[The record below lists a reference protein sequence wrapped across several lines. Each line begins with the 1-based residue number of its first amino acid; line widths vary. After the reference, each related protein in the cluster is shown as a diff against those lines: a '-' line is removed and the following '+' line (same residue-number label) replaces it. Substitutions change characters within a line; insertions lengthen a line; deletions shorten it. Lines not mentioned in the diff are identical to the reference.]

1 MDEKEVEIKQNSQND
16 QNDIQN
22 SQNIQQDAQTEPG
35 EKEECQIKIFDYL
48 TPSDEDPISF
58 NYLINEI
65 NDNNENNIFKDNQED
80 YKYAICILLKDNSCR
95 NCVLLEETLKG
106 IITQNLGGLATLQ
119 IDPKN
124 IYIFVFVNQIII
136 PFGDIENDNL
146 YLVKKES
153 FKKITDQNTF
163 IKIPQIIKDENREIK
178 IDVICK
184 KNYMSDVES
193 LKCYYNYILY
203 NLKKGEK
210 PIISSVITAG
220 VLPNNDCLKKLIQIS
235 FHSNSKNRNNKN
247 KGNYSIVV
255 PALEVNDNK
264 NIFIKIAQYERIHFN
279 IYNMAFYSGTA
290 AVPISSLLNTMII
303 GKTLM
308 GSLKIFYENL
318 KEDATIDYHD
328 YSLGLYLY
336 RELFTIDYYCSEL
349 LGCII
354 YYNDFN
360 YDDYK
365 DSWVNKFSGYYGN
378 FFNICKTFI
387 YCNGLSI
394 VQKIFMLFQIIGLLI
409 EFVYPSLS
417 ILVIYSIFYEA
428 FCIVDIR
435 PAAFMTLLYITLY
448 LGSGACSMI
457 TTNSKRMKFINLFF
471 FIFMEIYY
479 LFIIVCS
486 IPAMDNIKKTKPY
499 KPYNLFTINS
509 LLYKFNAGACACLI
523 IFTFIIALIPIILK
537 MSFVSKYIVQM
548 FLYLFLGAPSST
560 SNFLIAKIW
569 KAPQTSGGDYMELQ
583 GINIIFFFLFNLFIG
598 FLSFYNYNRKLRANC
613 VMGLAIFYLIYLF
626 FKIISILFPLL
637 GGSQI
642 ITDKDNKIIAVLS
655 GEEVVNSINCN
666 MNENPLAKSTDR
678 LKNSQNKE
686 DNEEKLDGSNHEDN
700 NDYKQDNNKENS
712 IDYNNDDNHGDENKD
727 NDNNNM
733 NGNDHNNDSNDN
745 NNNNGINDNNN
756 ENQGT
761 TNQNNDDNIGN
772 NNSQNFEIEE
782 NRDDIEQRG
791 EGNDDIPDS

>member
-1 MDEKEVEIKQNSQND
+1 MDEREVEIKQNSQND
-16 QNDIQN
+16 VQN
-22 SQNIQQDAQTEPG
+22 SQNIPQDAQTEPG
-35 EKEECQIKIFDYL
+35 EKEEFQVKTFDYL

-58 NYLINEI
+58 NYSINEI
-65 NDNNENNIFKDNQED
+65 KDNNENNIFKDNQED
-80 YKYAICILLKDNSCR
+80 YKYVICILLKDNSLR
-95 NCVLLEETLKG
+95 NCVLLEQTLKG

-124 IYIFVFVNQIII
+124 IYIFVFVNHIII
-136 PFGDIENDNL
+136 PMEDNENNNL
-146 YLVKKES
+146 YLVKRES
-153 FKKITDQNTF
+153 FKTIVDQKNF
-163 IKIPQIIKDENREIK
+163 IKISQIIKNENRKIK

-203 NLKKGEK
+203 NLKKEEK
-210 PIISSVITAG
+210 PIISSVMTAG
-220 VLPNNDCLKKLIQIS
+220 IWPNNDCLKKLIQIS
-235 FHSNSKNRNNKN
+235 FHSNAKNQNNN
-247 KGNYSIVV
+247 YKGNYSIVV
-255 PALEVNDNK
+255 PALEVNDSK
-264 NIFIKIAQYERIHFN
+264 NFFIKIAQYDRIHFN

-308 GSLKIFYENL
+308 ESLKNFYEKMN
-318 KEDATIDYHD
+318 DDSTIDYHD
-328 YSLGLYLY
+328 YSLGLHLY
-336 RELFTIDYYCSEL
+336 RGLFTIDYYCKEL
-349 LGCII
+349 LGSII

-387 YCNGLSI
+387 YCNGLSV
-394 VQKIFMLFQIIGLLI
+394 VQKLFMLFQIIGLLI

-435 PAAFMTLLYITLY
+435 PAVFMTLLYITLY
-448 LGSGACSMI
+448 LGSGTCSMI
-457 TTNSKRMKFINLFF
+457 TNNSRQMKFINLFF

-479 LFIIVCS
+479 LFIIICS
-486 IPAMDNIKKTKPY
+486 IPAMDNIKKIKPY
-499 KPYNLFTINS
+499 KPINLFTIA
-509 LLYKFNAGACACLI
+509 LFPYKFNVGACTCLI

-548 FLYLFLGAPSST
+548 FIYLFIGAPSST

-583 GINIIFFFLFNLFIG
+583 GINIIFFFLFNLFIR

-642 ITDKDNKIIAVLS
+642 TTDKDNKIIAVLY
-655 GEEVVNSINCN
+655 GEEVDNYINCN
-666 MNENPLAKSTDR
+666 MNDNLLDKITDR
-678 LKNSQNKE
+678 LKNINNKE
-686 DNEEKLDGSNHEDN
+686 DYEK
-700 NDYKQDNNKENS
+700 K
-712 IDYNNDDNHGDENKD
+712 
-727 NDNNNM
+727 
-733 NGNDHNNDSNDN
+733 
-745 NNNNGINDNNN
+745 
-756 ENQGT
+756 
-761 TNQNNDDNIGN
+761 
-772 NNSQNFEIEE
+772 
-782 NRDDIEQRG
+782 
-791 EGNDDIPDS
+791 